1 MQNISRDKLYTD
13 LLYRFN
19 YVSKFVNF
27 GAEDIEAI
35 KASAPLVAPL
45 VSSIVDAVYVKLFSF
60 DITKEVFLKKG
71 EGVHGH
77 VNTSLTALQ
86 LGSEQIRF
94 RKDMLTSYLVKLVTA
109 EYNEQ
114 FVTYL
119 DNVAKIHTP
128 KGGNKQINVEYIHIN
143 ALLGYVEDIILD
155 ALLSA
160 QIDNDIKKRTIRAF
174 NKLLWIQN
182 DLFSRH
188 YVSDGQDV
196 IWKPNST

>member
-13 LLYRFN
+13 LLYRFD

-35 KASAPLVAPL
+35 KASAPLILPL
-45 VSSIVDAVYVKLFSF
+45 VSTIVDVVYVKLFSF
-60 DITKEVFLKKG
+60 DITKEILLKRGKG
-71 EGVHGH
+71 FQGNLDG
-77 VNTSLTALQ
+77 SLAALE
-86 LGSEQIRF
+86 LGSEQTRF
-94 RKDMLTSYLVKLVTA
+94 RKDMLTRYLTKIVTA

-114 FVTYL
+114 FVKYL
-119 DNVAKIHTP
+119 DYVAMIHTS
-128 KGGNKQINVEYIHIN
+128 KSGNKQVMVEYVHIN
-143 ALLGYVEDIILD
+143 ALLGYVEDLILD

-160 QIDNDIKKRTIRAF
+160 DIDDDVKKRTVRAF

-188 YVSDGQDV
+188 YVSDGQD
-196 IWKPNST
+196 IETRNST